1 MQSLGAPTNLG
12 ANSETR
18 AKHFASLDVG
28 STMNKLQ
35 SRSASLKPTYRRWI
49 RTAMTLSILG
59 ILVVFAWK
67 PRLVTENYLRD
78 ATHVMVTDS
87 EVPPAGPH
95 VADTDREDASYPKAD
110 SPRHRWY
117 IGGFPLDAYQARMS
131 HNEGVDGLDRWSTF
145 GLGLWIDIW
154 FCIGVLALAGIAA
167 YNIRP
172 GQSPWNVL
180 WSPNQNDNTRYRRAL
195 VGIASVGFIAT
206 VAHFYETQRRLRTFE
221 RETMVTLVRSTNH
234 PIVANLPLAFRG
246 PWTHAFQLQ
255 CHRESNLESIDWS
268 NYKSLD
274 FIALNGEIDPVTL
287 QAIQENPWV
296 TGLRWTNVPSVEAA
310 NSVLAQL
317 PSLRSVSM
325 SFESSDEQ
333 AEPSSD
339 AKIQIQS
346 LNRLASLSLRRIQA
360 SAICTEDLLVPSLTM
375 LEIQTIGPSPRTW
388 LFEDANRL
396 QSLSVRHLRPNR
408 RTNADELKLTVRLMP
423 ALTELSIDAG
433 IPVDLSLLE
442 LPRLTKLHGIDS
454 YSMRFSNSDG
464 EDGYIARVSS
474 LKMSGLSSLT
484 KLELAGENF
493 DEWEIEEC
501 PRLHD
506 VRITRPAPGG
516 YGRFRRSARGWEA
529 PPQFVG
535 ARFLAAVASGPAP
548 LPQKSTKG
556 LMAWSA
562 SLPSLRTLNFDGM
575 NLTTCDLAKL
585 KSCSFLKSLT
595 LENCQLDPRQLEELQ
610 VVSTLR
616 ELSVSGTEIDPEV
629 VPQLLAMHSNWEVLE
644 LPWEE
649 LEEIRIV
656 DQPQLKRAFRT
667 RTLRAKHI
675 ELVNLES
682 LVSRLRVAPGAETIR
697 VVNLP
702 RLTEIDIRRPNTD
715 QIEVERVPHLLSF
728 TLERGV
734 LNSATLSSLTQSRQ
748 LHSLI
753 LPGTDYPEG
762 LGKHFAS
769 WPGLQEINVM
779 GTTIGDDDL
788 RDLPSL
794 KNLRRLRLDHTA
806 LTDKGISTLARCARL
821 QSVSLMGLELSSTA
835 FEPLAALAWLMEL
848 SVNESISLP
857 DALQSIRLMPDEWA
871 AESSDPRLA
880 EKWFN
885 GIRPGA
891 NRATEFSRRR
901 PPRGRHPR
909 WVSNEEKGS
918 NEASDSQ
925 RLIPPFDAT

>member
-1 MQSLGAPTNLG
+1 
-12 ANSETR
+12 
-18 AKHFASLDVG
+18 
-28 STMNKLQ
+28 MNKLQ

-49 RTAMTLSILG
+49 RTGMTLTILG
-59 ILVVFAWK
+59 ILIGFAWK

-87 EVPPAGPH
+87 EVAPAGPP
-95 VADTDREDASYPKAD
+95 VADLVREDASYPKAD

-145 GLGLWIDIW
+145 GLGLWIDVW

-167 YNIRP
+167 YHIRP

-195 VGIASVGFIAT
+195 VGIASIGLIAT
-206 VAHFYETQRRLRTFE
+206 AFHFYETQRRLRTFE
-221 RETMVTLVRSTNH
+221 RETMVTLVRSTDH

-255 CHRESNLESIDWS
+255 CHPESNLESIDWS

-274 FIALNGEIDPVTL
+274 FIALTGDIDQATL
-287 QAIQENPWV
+287 LAIQENPWV
-296 TGLRWTNVPSVEAA
+296 TGLRWSNVPSVEAA

-325 SFESSDEQ
+325 SFRSGDEESGQ
-333 AEPSSD
+333 ASD

-346 LNRLASLSLRRIQA
+346 LDRLASLSLRRIQA

-375 LEIQTIGPSPRTW
+375 LEIQTIGPSPESW

-442 LPRLTKLHGIDS
+442 LPRLAKLHGIDS
-454 YSMRFSNSDG
+454 YSMRFSNAEG

-493 DEWEIEEC
+493 DDWEIEEC

-516 YGRFRRSARGWEA
+516 YGRFRRGRRGWEA
-529 PPQFVG
+529 PPQFAG
-535 ARFLAAVASGPAP
+535 SRFFASAATGPAP

-575 NLTTCDLAKL
+575 DLTTCELSKL
-585 KSCSFLKSLT
+585 KTCSYLKSLT
-595 LENCQLDPRQLEELQ
+595 LENCQLEPRQLEELQ

-616 ELSVSGTEIDPEV
+616 ELSVSGAEIDPEV
-629 VPQLLAMHSNWEVLE
+629 FPQLLAMHSNWEVLA

-649 LEEIRIV
+649 LEEIRII
-656 DQPQLKRAFRT
+656 DQPQLRRAFGT
-667 RTLRAKHI
+667 RNLRAKHI
-675 ELVNLES
+675 ELVNLNS
-682 LVSRLRVAPGAETIR
+682 LVSRLRVAPGVETVR

-702 RLTEIDIRRPNTD
+702 RLTEIDIRRPQTD
-715 QIEVERVPHLLSF
+715 QIEIERVPHLLSF

-734 LNSATLSSLTQSRQ
+734 LNSTALSSLTQSRQ

-788 RDLPSL
+788 RELPNL
-794 KNLRRLRLDHTA
+794 KNLRRLRLDYTA
-806 LTDKGISTLARCARL
+806 LTEKGISTLARCARL
-821 QSVSLMGLELSSTA
+821 QSVSLMGLELSSAA
-835 FEPLAALAWLMEL
+835 FEPLSALSWLMEL

-871 AESSDPRLA
+871 AESTDPRLA

-885 GIRPGA
+885 GLRPGA
-891 NRATEFSRRR
+891 NRGTEFSRRR
-901 PPRGRHPR
+901 PHRGRHPR
-909 WVSNEEKGS
+909 WVSNEEKRS
-918 NEASDSQ
+918 NEASDS
-925 RLIPPFDAT
+925 RLAPPPFDAT